1 MKKKKAIIMGD
12 KNNLNG
18 WELAEEKEL
27 LKTSLGSI
35 WSGPAKCRRSG
46 REKEF
51 FLFDF
56 TDWVNVVAVTPDNQ
70 LVMIRQFR
78 YGSRRQEI
86 EIPGGMID
94 PGEDPITAGCREL
107 LEETGYSGSD
117 PLIIGKVC
125 PNPALQRNY
134 CYTVMVRDAVKS
146 AEPRFDDMEDIECF
160 LRSYAEVASLVR
172 AGTID
177 HGLVLNALMF
187 YKMAELF

>member
-1 MKKKKAIIMGD
+1 MKQMKAKIMG
-12 KNNLNG
+12 NNDPLGG

-94 PGEDPITAGCREL
+94 PGEDPVTAGCREL
-107 LEETGYSGSD
+107 LEETGYTGSD
-117 PLIIGKVC
+117 PFIIGKVC

-134 CYTVMVRDAVKS
+134 CYTIMVRDAVKS
-146 AEPRFDDMEDIECF
+146 SEPRLDDMEDIECF
-160 LRSYAEVASLVR
+160 LHSYAEVAALVR
-172 AGTID
+172 EGTID

-187 YKMAELF
+187 YKMSDLF